1 MIARPFLSDRNAL
14 WIGLCLNF
22 PFYCFPCADAAV
34 VVEIG
39 QNFTGS
45 TYGVDSPYTPPD
57 CNGAAGPD
65 QFVEL
70 INGRF
75 SVYAKTNGTR
85 LLTLTSEE
93 FWTASGLTFDSGVI
107 VTDPRIVYDP
117 SVQRWFASATDFRP
131 SDESSNRFVLAVSED
146 ENPAGGWTGLAFMAD
161 PTGGNFADFPTLG
174 VDANGVYLAADMF
187 DDSQN

>member
-57 CNGAAGPD
+57 CNGMAGPD

-75 SVYAKTNGTR
+75 TVYAKTNGDR
-85 LLTLTSEE
+85 LQTMTSDE
-93 FWTASGLTFDSGVI
+93 FWSSSGLMFDPDVFP
-107 VTDPRIVYDP
+107 TDPRIIYD
-117 SVQRWFASATDFRP
+117 SSSQRWFASAVDVDF
-131 SDESSNRFVLAVSED
+131 SGSYGVSNRFLLAVSARADATRARERLAV
-146 ENPAGGWTGLAFMAD
+146 PAAPGTG
-161 PTGGNFADFPTLG
+161 DF
-174 VDANGVYLAADMF
+174 
-187 DDSQN
+187 